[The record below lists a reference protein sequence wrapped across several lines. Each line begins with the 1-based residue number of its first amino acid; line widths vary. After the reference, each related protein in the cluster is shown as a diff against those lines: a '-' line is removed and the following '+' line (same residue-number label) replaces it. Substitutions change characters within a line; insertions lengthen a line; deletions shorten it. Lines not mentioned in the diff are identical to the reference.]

1 MKILTPT
8 AHRLPPFFATFCL
21 IALLSGLTS
30 CDRQQPAE
38 SPTVEPP
45 PVTSS
50 ADATGQPLSVFELSL
65 GALIPDLASPDQMT
79 LRGELQLSDT
89 VDVQQLAPVLKAQV
103 GDAALPVH
111 WEAAPAGSN
120 TYVFQVG
127 PIEREDT
134 ARTLVLSWDGSSLG
148 FLARKGKRSLT
159 VPAENVFLV
168 TGARVV
174 QKPERYVEVTFS
186 QPLDAAQNLA
196 GLVELKGTRARPQID
211 GSRLRLYFDTVPE
224 APVELRISQALRS
237 SQRQPMTDDY
247 RRSLTLALATPG
259 VRFLDAS
266 SILPPAAQISVPFEA
281 VGVDSVQITAF
292 KVFAPNL
299 GQYFQNKGLAT
310 SYPDSST
317 GRYLWRKNYRLPAV
331 APNKWKQY
339 SLDLTELMAQHPE
352 GLLRLEISID
362 RSNSVY
368 LCDEAR
374 PGAPEKP
381 APVSHEGDWSYQN
394 DEQPNWYR
402 RYYQSQG
409 YLEYSERHNPCHAS
423 YFEYS
428 RQTKTARN
436 LMVSNLGIIAK
447 RGDDDKL
454 EVIVTDLL
462 NTEPLDRVQVRAFNF
477 QQQNIGAGMT
487 DAHGMV
493 TLRTDGVPFYL
504 TAGYGGRTG
513 YLRLARNE
521 ALPVN
526 LFDVGGEPT
535 HQGLKGFIY
544 GERDI
549 WRPGD
554 DIHLAFILE
563 DREARWPDDHPVT
576 LDLFDPRGNKVYSA
590 VNTTPVGDFYVFTA
604 STDETAPTGNWRAV
618 VHLGSQYWDKT
629 LKIESIMPNR
639 LKLDLSLPETLF
651 LEQMPV
657 KAVLSAQWLHGATA
671 ANLRADSEIRLSTRT
686 SRFDGY
692 SQFTFDD
699 PARRFASSHQ
709 PAFAGQLDSQGSAA
723 FTARIQVATPPP
735 GMLTATFVNR
745 VFEPGGAFSTQYQQ
759 APLLPFDHWVGVQ
772 IPKADGLYD
781 SVPRDRDHPVY
792 FQTINADGTPL
803 QNRKLEVTLFHI
815 DWRWWWDRGSEDLA
829 SFMTAQSHQ
838 PLERVELTTDDRG
851 RAQWGF
857 IADKYDW
864 GRYLLR
870 ACDADGSHCAGEVV
884 YLGWSPHSAVN
895 PSAATQLMLS
905 TDQPRYTVGQVARV
919 LLPELEEGRVLL
931 SLENGSQVIQRNWL
945 DLEPGQ
951 REFEIPI
958 TADMAPN
965 IYVHLSILLPHQ
977 QRTADAPMRLYGLVP
992 LVVEDPETR
1001 LQPRIDAPTQ
1011 TRPES
1016 TFRVKVSETRGRA
1029 MSYTLA
1035 LVDEG
1040 LLGLTGY
1047 KAPDPH
1053 QHFYKREALGV
1064 HTWDLFD
1071 QVVGA
1076 YGASLQ
1082 NVLKVGGSDADAQA
1096 QLDAHRRRF
1105 PPVVRF
1111 LGAFTLEKGAQR
1123 EHEFTLPPY
1132 LGAVRVMAV
1141 AGHNGAYGRAEA
1153 SVTVTQPLSVL
1164 ATLPR
1169 IVRPG
1174 EEITLPVQV
1183 FANSPTLTEAQISAT
1198 TDALFTVVEG
1208 ARQLTLTGGEG
1219 VASLRLKVN
1228 DQIGRG
1234 QVTVTAS
1241 SGDETATHTI
1251 WIESLAANPATVKS
1265 AGAVLQPG
1273 ETWQALLQPHG
1284 IAGTNST
1291 SLEVGRLPPLN
1302 LEQRLEYLL
1311 SYPHGCLEQV
1321 VSTAFPQLYLNR
1333 LIPMSAGQT
1342 ERGEANIKAAVERL
1356 RNFQLSSGE
1365 FSYWPGTSYSN
1376 AWASIYTG
1384 HFLIEAQRA
1393 GYPVPQDLLDRWFAR
1408 QTREADNYSLG
1419 AHDWEVDVAAYRLYA
1434 LTLAGRPNTPAM
1446 NRLREQLLQRAK
1458 ARPAASSTAR
1468 HLLAASYHRLDL
1480 ADAARDL
1487 DDSTQVQP
1495 AYPAPGYT
1503 YGSALRDRAIELLLA
1518 VEAEQ
1523 TERTWSLAE
1532 DVAERLSAP
1541 DWYSTQTTAWALSS
1555 LALMAGE
1562 SASRTPLD
1570 FAIADAPGASWQ
1582 TLRSQ
1587 HPWYRQDL
1595 DHTGVT
1601 VRNDSQ
1607 EALRVL
1613 VSNRGIPAMETE
1625 EAVSEGLHLDVAFT
1639 TLTGEPLKVDQL
1651 PQGTD
1656 FMARVKVTADFNRL
1670 GRRHLEN
1677 IALSLPLPSGWQVR
1691 NERLEGAAMPEGIDH
1706 WDIRD
1711 DQVLAYFSLWRD
1723 YKWHYRYTKSNQD
1736 SVTVQLLLNAS
1747 YAGRFYL
1754 PGWQAEAMYDGRVRG
1769 STAGFWVE
1777 VTR

>member
-1 MKILTPT
+1 MNILAYVRLRPLFT
-8 AHRLPPFFATFCL
+8 ALW
-21 IALLSGLTS
+21 LLAVLSNFTS
-30 CDRQQPAE
+30 CDRNQSE
-38 SPTVEPP
+38 DPP
-45 PVTSS
+45 PAPPAPETPDSNS
-50 ADATGQPLSVFELSL
+50 ADRSQQTFELAL
-65 GALIPDLASPDQMT
+65 GALVPDPQAPEQMT
-79 LRGELQLSDT
+79 LRGELRLSDP
-89 VDVQQLAPVLKAQV
+89 VDETRLSQVVKAQLADSV
-103 GDAALPVH
+103 LPVR
-111 WEAAPAGSN
+111 WERQPGTTIYAFQVSPIKRGEAAM
-120 TYVFQVG
+120 
-127 PIEREDT
+127 
-134 ARTLVLSWDGSSLG
+134 TLVFSWDGSPLG
-148 FLARKGKRSLT
+148 STRKGQRSLS
-159 VPAENVFLV
+159 VPAQHEFLV

-174 QKPERYVEVTFS
+174 QKPERYVEVSFS
-186 QPLDAAQNLA
+186 QPLDASQNLA
-196 GLVELKGTRARPQID
+196 GLVELTGTRARPQID
-211 GSRLRLYFDTVPE
+211 GSRLRVYFDKAPE
-224 APVELRISQALRS
+224 EPVELQISQALRS
-237 SQRQPMTDDY
+237 SRQKPMAEDY
-247 RRSLTLALATPG
+247 RRLLTLTLATPG
-259 VRFLDAS
+259 VRFLDTS
-266 SILPPAAQISVPFEA
+266 SILPPAARISVPFEA

-292 KVFAPNL
+292 EVYASNL
-299 GQYFQNKGLAT
+299 GQYFQQSGLAA

-317 GRYLWRKNYRLPAV
+317 GRYLWQKKYQLPAI
-331 APNKWKQY
+331 AADKWKQY
-339 SLDLTELMAQHPE
+339 SLDLTELMSQHPE

-368 LCDEAR
+368 PCEQSR
-374 PGAPEKP
+374 PDTPEKP
-381 APVSHEGDWSYQN
+381 APVSHDGDWSYQN
-394 DEQPNWYR
+394 EDLPRWYQ

-428 RQTKTARN
+428 QQAKTARN
-436 LMVSNLGIIAK
+436 LMVSNLGLMAK

-462 NTEPLDRVQVRAFNF
+462 STEPLDRVQVRAFNF
-477 QQQNIGAGMT
+477 QQQNIGAAVT

-504 TAGYGGRTG
+504 TAEYGGRMG

-526 LFDVGGEPT
+526 LFDVGGEQT

-544 GERDI
+544 GERDV

-563 DREARWPDDHPVT
+563 DRENRWPDDHPVT

-590 VNTTPVGDFYVFTA
+590 VNATPVGDFYVFGL
-604 STDETAPTGNWRAV
+604 STDEAAPTGNWRAV
-618 VHLGSQYWDKT
+618 VHLGSQFWDKT

-639 LKLDLSLPETLF
+639 LRMDLSLPESPLQ
-651 LEQMPV
+651 LDQMPI

-671 ANLRADSEIRLSTRT
+671 ASLRADSEIRLSTRT
-686 SRFDGY
+686 SRFEGF

-699 PARRFASSHQ
+699 PARSFASTRQ
-709 PAFAGQLDSQGSAA
+709 PVFAGQLDAQGKAPFNA
-723 FTARIQVATPPP
+723 QIQVATPPP

-745 VFEPGGAFSTQYQQ
+745 VFEPGGAFSTQYHQ

-792 FQTINADGTPL
+792 FQSLNVDGTPL
-803 QNRKLEVTLFHI
+803 QNRQLEVTLFHI
-815 DWRWWWDRGSEDLA
+815 DWRWWWDRGNEDLA

-838 PLERVELTTDDRG
+838 PLETVQLTTDERG
-851 RAQWGF
+851 RAQWRF
-857 IADKYDW
+857 AANRYDW

-870 ACDADGSHCAGEVV
+870 ACDAGGSHCAGEIV

-905 TDQPRYTVGQVARV
+905 TDKPRYSVGQVARV
-919 LLPELEEGRVLL
+919 QLPELEEGRVLL
-931 SLENGSQVIQRNWL
+931 SLENGSQVIQRGWL
-945 DLEPGQ
+945 ELEPGQ
-951 REFEIPI
+951 REFEIPV

-965 IYVHLSILLPHQ
+965 IYVHVSILLPHQ

-992 LVVEDPETR
+992 LLVEDPETR
-1001 LQPRIDAPTQ
+1001 LQPRLEAPTE

-1016 TFRVKVSETRGRA
+1016 KFRVKVSESQGRA

-1053 QHFYKREALGV
+1053 QHFYQREALGV
-1064 HTWDLFD
+1064 HSWDLFD

-1082 NVLKVGGSDADAQA
+1082 NALKVGGSDADTQA
-1096 QLDAHRRRF
+1096 QIDKQQRRF
-1105 PPVVRF
+1105 PPVVQY
-1111 LGAFTLEKGAQR
+1111 LGAFSLDKGGQR

-1132 LGAVRVMAV
+1132 LGAVRVMVV
-1141 AGHNGAYGRAEA
+1141 AGHEGAYGRAEA

-1169 IVRPG
+1169 VVRPG

-1183 FANSPTLTEAQISAT
+1183 FANSPKLTEATVSAT
-1198 TDALFTVVEG
+1198 TDALFTVIESG
-1208 ARQLTLTGGEG
+1208 GPLDLTGGEG
-1219 VASLRLKVN
+1219 LASLRLKVN

-1234 QVTVTAS
+1234 RVSVTAS
-1241 SGDETATHTI
+1241 SGDESATHTI
-1251 WIESLAANPATVKS
+1251 WIEARAANPATVKS

-1273 ETWQALLQPHG
+1273 ETWQALLEPHG
-1284 IAGTNST
+1284 MAGTNST

-1311 SYPHGCLEQV
+1311 NYPHGCLEQV
-1321 VSTAFPQLYLNR
+1321 VSTAFAQLYLNR
-1333 LIPMSAGQT
+1333 LIPMSADQIERT
-1342 ERGEANIKAAVERL
+1342 ETNLKAAIDRV

-1365 FSYWPGTSYSN
+1365 FSYWPGTRYSN
-1376 AWASIYTG
+1376 NWASIYTG

-1393 GYPVPQDLLDRWFAR
+1393 GYPVPQDLLDRWFTR
-1408 QTREADNYSLG
+1408 QKRESDNYSLG
-1419 AHDWEVDVAAYRLYA
+1419 TQGWEADVAAYRLYA
-1434 LTLAGRPNTPAM
+1434 LTLAGRPDTPAM

-1458 ARPAASSTAR
+1458 IQPGSYLIAR
-1468 HLLAASYHRLDL
+1468 HLLAASYYRLDL

-1487 DDSTQVQP
+1487 DDHTDIAPVHET
-1495 AYPAPGYT
+1495 PGYT
-1503 YGSALRDRAIELLLA
+1503 FGSTLRDRAIELLLA
-1518 VEAEQ
+1518 VEAGQ

-1532 DVAERLSAP
+1532 DVADRLSSP
-1541 DWYSTQTTAWALSS
+1541 DWHSTQSTAWALSS
-1555 LALMAGE
+1555 LALMAGDTTP
-1562 SASRTPLD
+1562 RTPLD
-1570 FAIADAPGASWQ
+1570 FAIADTPGASWQ

-1587 HPWYRQDL
+1587 HPWYRQAL
-1595 DHTGVT
+1595 DHADIT

-1613 VSNRGIPAMETE
+1613 VSNRGIPAVETE
-1625 EAVSEGLHLDVAFT
+1625 EAVSQGLRLDVNFT
-1639 TLTGEPLKVDQL
+1639 GLTGEPLQVDRL

-1656 FMARVKVTADFNRL
+1656 FMARVKVTADFHRL

-1677 IALSLPLPSGWQVR
+1677 IALSMALPSGWQVR
-1691 NERLEGAAMPEGIDH
+1691 NERLEGATAPAGIDH

-1723 YKWHYRYTKSNQD
+1723 YQWPYRYSGKNQD
-1736 SVTVQLLLNAS
+1736 SVTVELLLNAS

-1777 VTR
+1777 VNR